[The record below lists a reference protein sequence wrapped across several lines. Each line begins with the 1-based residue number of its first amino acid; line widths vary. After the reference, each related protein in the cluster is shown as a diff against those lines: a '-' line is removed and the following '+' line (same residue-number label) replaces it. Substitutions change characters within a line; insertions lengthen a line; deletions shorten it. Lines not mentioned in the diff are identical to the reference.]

1 MLRRLLTR
9 TRRAQGMG
17 RLTPLTPSSP
27 SPERAR
33 RVHAQGMSL
42 PLRRHTFA
50 GEEDLFEDDEEAFD
64 PVRASST
71 ARGSWDSCTT
81 AGDVR
86 ADSDLSSHSTK
97 PGTDMVLQDVAA
109 SSPTASSPA
118 AISPKLER

>member
-1 MLRRLLTR
+1 M
-9 TRRAQGMG
+9 
-17 RLTPLTPSSP
+17 SP
-27 SPERAR
+27 
-33 RVHAQGMSL
+33 

-50 GEEDLFEDDEEAFD
+50 GEEDFFEDDEEALD
-64 PVRASST
+64 PVRASSAMS

-81 AGDVR
+81 AG
-86 ADSDLSSHSTK
+86 AAQMDSDLSSHSTK